1 MPDRDILLSKADA
14 IRRALRRIRN
24 VTGLKPES
32 LDNINAQDIFVL
44 NLQRAVQSAIDLAGH
59 IVASENLGL
68 PDTIKGHFLLL
79 EAAKITDGNLSQRMQ
94 AMAGFRNIAIH
105 EYQALDV
112 GILKSILSEHL
123 KDLEDFYSAV
133 LRHFRIAEN

>member
-32 LDNINAQDIFVL
+32 LDNIDAQDIFVL

-59 IVASENLGL
+59 IVVSENLGL

-79 EAAKITDGNLSQRMQ
+79 EAAKIIDGNLSQRMQ

-112 GILKSILSEHL
+112 GILKSILSGHL